1 MAVADSSGLPLAVSV
16 TSASPHE
23 VTLVEPALESRFVDE
38 KPKRLIGDRAYDSDP
53 LDAELKCQG
62 IEMIAPHRRRRRKT
76 EDPGRAQA
84 AALQEA
90 LEGGA
95 PVRLAR
101 ELQTSGRPLRA

>member
-1 MAVADSSGLPLAVSV
+1 MALADSSGLPFAVSV
-16 TSASPHE
+16 TSASPRE
-23 VTLVEPALESRFVDE
+23 VTLVDQALVSTNVDK
-38 KPKRLIGDRAYDSDP
+38 KPKRLIADRAYDSDP
-53 LDAELKCQG
+53 LDVELEYQG

>member
-1 MAVADSSGLPLAVSV
+1 MALADSSGLPFAVSV
-16 TSASPHE
+16 TSASPRE
-23 VTLVEPALESRFVDE
+23 VTLVDQALVSTFVDK
-38 KPKRLIGDRAYDSDP
+38 KPKRLIADRAYDSDP
-53 LDAELKCQG
+53 LDVELECQG